1 MQVIGRDRTLE
12 IGKRA
17 ARLTGLQQYK
27 HAADALGC
35 VDGDVADAAAFL
47 TSVLAGM
54 GDTGDSDFGADRQS
68 ATVRQHGL
76 RIVRGMT
83 GDDRDIMLSCWTE
96 LWRGAVGSHRQFID
110 VRVEARDD
118 TLTWHLALKGEQ

>member
-1 MQVIGRDRTLE
+1 M
-12 IGKRA
+12 KRSQSSHPLPTA
-17 ARLTGLQQYK
+17 AAIAQQ
-27 HAADALGC
+27 AVSSVVTEVREC
-35 VDGDVADAAAFL
+35 DVADAAVFL

-54 GDTGDSDFGADRQS
+54 GDTVDGYIGADRRS

-96 LWRGAVGSHRQFID
+96 LWRGAVSSHRQFID
-110 VRVEARDD
+110 VWVEARDD
-118 TLTWHLALKGEQ
+118 ALTWHLALKGEQ